1 MKQNHLQF
9 KRHCLV
15 IIKALLIK
23 TKVSHDLTLGANYV
37 HKALFCSQALRERT
51 LEEFKLSSSSSF
63 QCCVVTPVAV
73 VFLNLSISV
82 LVPLMSP
89 WHHCLYVGKNNNLET
104 DFTQL
109 NYIQPL
115 NSEETF

>member
-1 MKQNHLQF
+1 M
-9 KRHCLV
+9 
-15 IIKALLIK
+15 IIKALFIK
-23 TKVSHDLTLGANYV
+23 TKVSHDLTLEANYA

-82 LVPLMSP
+82 LVPLMSL
-89 WHHCLYVGKNNNLET
+89 WHHCLYIGKNNNLET
-104 DFTQL
+104 DFTHL